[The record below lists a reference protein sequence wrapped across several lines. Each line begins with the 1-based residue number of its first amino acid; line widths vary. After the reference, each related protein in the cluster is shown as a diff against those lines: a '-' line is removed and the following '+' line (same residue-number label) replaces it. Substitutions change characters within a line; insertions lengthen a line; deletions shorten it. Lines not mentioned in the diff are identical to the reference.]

1 MGTEQIDAGQ
11 GNDGAGRG
19 QGASSEQGAGQ
30 GARRGAVATSAADAA
45 AGNGASLGL
54 ALVTGGA
61 SGMGRS
67 TVEQLA
73 HDGFKV
79 ILVDRN
85 GPLAEQEAASLR
97 EQGLDVEARAIDL
110 TDEHAVRAMVRE
122 LPPLRALVNNAGL
135 FDERK
140 FLDVT
145 SDDFRRIYEI
155 NLVAVA
161 TLTQEAARKMEDGAR
176 IVNIAS
182 RAYLGAKNH
191 PHYVASKAAVVGYT
205 RASAMELA
213 PRGILVNAIAPGLI
227 DTPILQALTPER
239 LAAQLSLQPT
249 GKAGRPED
257 IARAVSFLVSPTM
270 GFITGQVLF
279 VDGGK
284 SLGGSG
290 S

>member
-1 MGTEQIDAGQ
+1 MSNSKQPM
-11 GNDGAGRG
+11 
-19 QGASSEQGAGQ
+19 
-30 GARRGAVATSAADAA
+30 
-45 AGNGASLGL
+45 

-61 SGMGRS
+61 GGMGLA
-67 TVEQLA
+67 TVERLA
-73 HDGFKV
+73 RDGFSV
-79 ILVDRN
+79 VMVDRDEA
-85 GPLAEQEAASLR
+85 LARR
-97 EQGLDVEARAIDL
+97 ETQRLQGLGLAVQCRVLDL
-110 TDEHAVRAMVRE
+110 TDEAAVRALVQS
-122 LPPLRALVNNAGL
+122 LPPLDALVNNAGI

-140 FLDVT
+140 FLEV
-145 SDDFRRIYEI
+145 SSADFRRAYEV
-155 NLVAVA
+155 NLIAVA
-161 TLTQEAARKMEDGAR
+161 TLTQEAARTMPDGGR

-227 DTPILQALTPER
+227 DTPILRALTPER
-239 LAAQLSLQPT
+239 LAAQLALQPT

-257 IARAVSFLVSPTM
+257 IAQAVAFLVSPQT

-290 S
+290 A

>member
-1 MGTEQIDAGQ
+1 MNKPI
-11 GNDGAGRG
+11 
-19 QGASSEQGAGQ
+19 
-30 GARRGAVATSAADAA
+30 
-45 AGNGASLGL
+45 

-61 SGMGRS
+61 GGMGLA
-67 TVEQLA
+67 TVERLA
-73 HDGFKV
+73 RDGFAV
-79 ILVDRN
+79 VMVDRDEALAQRETQRLVD
-85 GPLAEQEAASLR
+85 L
-97 EQGLDVEARAIDL
+97 GLDVQCRVLDL
-110 TDEHAVRAMVRE
+110 TDEEAVRRLVRS
-122 LPPLRALVNNAGL
+122 LPPIQALVNNAGI

-140 FLDVT
+140 FLEVT
-145 SDDFRRIYEI
+145 NADFRRAYEV

-161 TLTQEAARKMEDGAR
+161 TLTQEAARTMPDGGR

-227 DTPILQALTPER
+227 DTPILRALTPER
-239 LAAQLSLQPT
+239 LAQQLALQPT
-249 GKAGRPED
+249 GKAGKPED
-257 IARAVSFLVSPTM
+257 IAQAVSFLVSAQT

-290 S
+290 A

>member
-1 MGTEQIDAGQ
+1 MSNSKQPM
-11 GNDGAGRG
+11 
-19 QGASSEQGAGQ
+19 
-30 GARRGAVATSAADAA
+30 
-45 AGNGASLGL
+45 

-61 SGMGRS
+61 GGMGLA
-67 TVEQLA
+67 TVERLA
-73 HDGFKV
+73 RDGFSV
-79 ILVDRN
+79 VMVDRDEA
-85 GPLAEQEAASLR
+85 LARR
-97 EQGLDVEARAIDL
+97 ETQRLQGLGLAVQCRVLDL
-110 TDEHAVRAMVRE
+110 TDEAAVRALVQS
-122 LPPLRALVNNAGL
+122 LPPLDALVNNAGI

-140 FLDVT
+140 FLDV
-145 SDDFRRIYEI
+145 SSADFRRAYEV
-155 NLVAVA
+155 NLIAVA
-161 TLTQEAARKMEDGAR
+161 TLTQEAARTMPDGGR

-227 DTPILQALTPER
+227 DTPILRALTPER
-239 LAAQLSLQPT
+239 LAAQLALQPT

-257 IARAVSFLVSPTM
+257 IAQAVAFLVSPQT

-290 S
+290 A

>member
-1 MGTEQIDAGQ
+1 MNKPI
-11 GNDGAGRG
+11 
-19 QGASSEQGAGQ
+19 
-30 GARRGAVATSAADAA
+30 
-45 AGNGASLGL
+45 

-61 SGMGRS
+61 GGMGLA
-67 TVEQLA
+67 TVERLA
-73 HDGFKV
+73 RDGFAV
-79 ILVDRN
+79 VMVDRDQA
-85 GPLAEQEAASLR
+85 LAER
-97 EQGLDVEARAIDL
+97 ETQRLTALGLDVQCRVLDL
-110 TDEHAVRAMVRE
+110 TDEDAVRGLVRS
-122 LPPLRALVNNAGL
+122 LPPVQALVNNAGI

-140 FLDVT
+140 FMDV
-145 SDDFRRIYEI
+145 SNADFRRAYEV
-155 NLVAVA
+155 NLIAVA
-161 TLTQEAARKMEDGAR
+161 TLTQEVARTMPEGGR

-227 DTPILQALTPER
+227 DTPILRALTPER
-239 LAAQLSLQPT
+239 LAVQLALQPT

-257 IARAVSFLVSPTM
+257 IAQAVSFLVSSKTD
-270 GFITGQVLF
+270 FITGQVLF

-290 S
+290 A

>member
-1 MGTEQIDAGQ
+1 MAHEDINDAGTSRADMI
-11 GNDGAGRG
+11 GVGRG
-19 QGASSEQGAGQ
+19 SASPASDTD
-30 GARRGAVATSAADAA
+30 ARLVAAPS
-45 AGNGASLGL
+45 ASLGL

-61 SGMGRS
+61 SGMGRA

-73 HDGFKV
+73 RDGFQV
-79 ILVDRN
+79 VLVDRN
-85 GPLAEQEAASLR
+85 GTLAEQEAAALR
-97 EQGLDVEARAIDL
+97 AQGLAVDARALDL
-110 TDEHAVRAMVRE
+110 TDEAAVRALIRE

-140 FLDVT
+140 FLEVT
-145 SDDFRRIYEI
+145 SDDFRRLYEI
-155 NLVAVA
+155 NLVAIT
-161 TLTQEAARKMEDGAR
+161 TLTQEAALKMEDGAR
-176 IVNIAS
+176 IVNITS

-191 PHYVASKAAVVGYT
+191 PHYVASKAALVGYT

>member
-1 MGTEQIDAGQ
+1 MSNSKQPM
-11 GNDGAGRG
+11 
-19 QGASSEQGAGQ
+19 
-30 GARRGAVATSAADAA
+30 
-45 AGNGASLGL
+45 

-61 SGMGRS
+61 GGMGLA
-67 TVEQLA
+67 TVERLA
-73 HDGFKV
+73 RDGFSV
-79 ILVDRN
+79 VMVDRDEA
-85 GPLAEQEAASLR
+85 LARR
-97 EQGLDVEARAIDL
+97 ETQRLQGLGLAVQCRVLDL
-110 TDEHAVRAMVRE
+110 TDEAAVRALVQS
-122 LPPLRALVNNAGL
+122 LPPLDALVNNAGI

-140 FLDVT
+140 FLEV
-145 SDDFRRIYEI
+145 SSADFRRAYEV
-155 NLVAVA
+155 NLIAVA
-161 TLTQEAARKMEDGAR
+161 TLTQEVARTMPEGGR

-227 DTPILQALTPER
+227 DTPILRALTPER
-239 LAAQLSLQPT
+239 LAAQLALQPT

-257 IARAVSFLVSPTM
+257 IAQAVAFLVSPQT

-290 S
+290 A